1 MAERMAERPHFF
13 ARLAG
18 CRAFAKVRYA
28 LGAEEIF
35 KQLVLRA
42 TGSAGSY
49 LFRVLRRLYQRRAGI
64 GLTSV
69 AATCPMLA
77 DAGIILVRFR
87 TRALQS
93 AFMVPRESSVKNVTP
108 RAPTRTINA
117 EAG

>member
-35 KQLVLRA
+35 KQLVLRP
-42 TGSAGSY
+42 GSACSY